1 MAPLHHPLRAALE
14 EAARGRFPPA
24 DGALLVLP
32 SPPGRSDAVVAF
44 TAHHVV
50 AAPVPEVAVRERL
63 SGEDLGAPMGAR
75 FLAWLADRI
84 GSEPGS
90 LDVVLAAP
98 GTGMSGDVLRPAGRV
113 AHDRVARA
121 ERYRDDVRVLTDA
134 ERRGVVIMGLGLAG
148 RLELSIELE
157 AGARDRGL
165 GRRLIEA
172 ARGLVTPDEVVF
184 AQVAP
189 GNAASLRAFLAAGF
203 RPIGAEVL
211 FPRGRG
217 GA

>member
-1 MAPLHHPLRAALE
+1 MDSVDHPLRTLLE
-14 EAARGRFPPA
+14 QAARGRYPPA
-24 DGALLVLP
+24 DGTLRVLP
-32 SPPGRSDAVVAF
+32 TPPGRSDAVVAF

-50 AAPVPEVAVRERL
+50 AAPVPEAAVRERL

-75 FLAWLADRI
+75 FLAWLGDRI
-84 GSEPGS
+84 GAEPGS

-98 GTGMSGDVLRPAGRV
+98 GTGMGADQLRPAGRV
-113 AHDRVARA
+113 EHDRVARA

-148 RLELSIELE
+148 RLELSIELD
-157 AGARDRGL
+157 AAARDQGL

-172 ARGLVTPDEVVF
+172 ARGLAPVGEVVF

-211 FPRGRG
+211 FPR
-217 GA
+217 

>member
-1 MAPLHHPLRAALE
+1 MDALRHPLRAVLE

-24 DGALLVLP
+24 DGSLRVLS

-50 AAPVPEVAVRERL
+50 AAAVPEAAVRERL

-75 FLAWLADRI
+75 FLAWLGDHIGAD
-84 GSEPGS
+84 PGS

-98 GTGMSGDVLRPAGRV
+98 GTGMGGDLLRPAGRV
-113 AHDRVARA
+113 EHARVARA

-157 AGARDRGL
+157 AVARSHGL

-172 ARGLVTPDEVVF
+172 ARGLVPVGEVVF

-189 GNAASLRAFLAAGF
+189 GNAASLRAFSAAGF

-211 FPRGRG
+211 FPR
-217 GA
+217 